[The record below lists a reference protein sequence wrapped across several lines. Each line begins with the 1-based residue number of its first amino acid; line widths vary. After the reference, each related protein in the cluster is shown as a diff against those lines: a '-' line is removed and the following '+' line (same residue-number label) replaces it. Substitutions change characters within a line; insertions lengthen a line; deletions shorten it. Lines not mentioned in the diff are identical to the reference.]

1 MEENKEKKENKI
13 KFSEKASL
21 FFRRKWL
28 VDGTKTFLIVAI
40 LIASFIA
47 LNLWVG
53 TLDLPE
59 IDVTENKVFTLA
71 GKSYK

>member
-28 VDGTKTFLIVAI
+28 VDGTKTFSKVALFLEDKFSLIEPAI
-40 LIASFIA
+40 SSARLS
-47 LNLWVG
+47 G
-53 TLDLPE
+53 S
-59 IDVTENKVFTLA
+59 K
-71 GKSYK
+71 